1 MNPETDLVLIK
12 GKEGFWDKTSDIR
25 ECQLID
31 DKCIIIYNNYDK
43 EYPYKKDNVIW
54 RKNPVIGDANGLRF
68 EYDGTPLFHVEK
80 FFDFGG
86 YVRICFYKNR
96 PPVIREKAKL
106 KIHESAL
113 VDKRAGNVF
122 QYLRQLSQITGPSL
136 PGETET
142 LLKKQYDALSF
153 VDSKSVLAAFLNP
166 GKFKISD
173 ESQSWPIFPFGFNL
187 SQKKATVNALN
198 SQISVIEGPPGT
210 GKTQT
215 ILNIIANAVM
225 QNKTVAVV
233 SNNNSATSNVFEK
246 LEKYGTNFIVASL
259 GNRANKDLF
268 FDNQNRRYP
277 DNLESWAVPP
287 EKLSEMTEAT
297 IDSGTKL
304 EDLLA
309 VKNEI
314 AILHHELDTLN
325 TEKKYFRE
333 YQSGKHVIQPYK
345 AFRKHNS
352 AIISELWTQFKVV
365 LENGGRP
372 TLKYKLTNLFKH
384 GIYSFAFYKNKP
396 DDIIAKFQELFYT
409 RKESELKTQVKS
421 LEAKI
426 ANYKFDRA
434 LKTYTNDSQVLFK
447 AYLSQQFKG
456 GQRMVFSGETALWKE
471 FKNFIQEYPVI
482 LSTTHSLRSCTD
494 KSTLFDYVIMDEASQ
509 IDIVAGALAL
519 SCAKRAVIVGDLK
532 QLPNVVTDEV
542 KEKTDTIF
550 DTVDLK
556 SSYNYAVNSMLS
568 AITGLFAKAPRTLLR
583 EHYRCHP
590 KIIEFCNQKF
600 YQGQLI
606 TLTQDNT
613 SQNPLTIYKTVKGNH
628 ARGTVNQRQID
639 VIKEEVLP
647 KLNGNDDAIGIV
659 SPYRSQVDQI
669 DQQVESDEIMVDTVH
684 KYQGREKDMIV
695 LSTVVN
701 EINPFVDNPNLL
713 NVAVSRAVNKLVVVI
728 SDKEKNKNTNTNIDD
743 LIRYVEYNN
752 FEIVKSR
759 LYSIFDLLYRH
770 NAEKLAAF
778 KKTRQKISEHESEN
792 LMYALIT
799 KVLSLQAFQFLGVA
813 VHVPLKMLIRD
824 QSLLTADE
832 LKFAVNSWTHLD
844 FVVFNRMD
852 KSAVLAVEVD
862 GHAFHAGNE
871 KQKQRDKL
879 KDSILQRYK
888 FPLIRFATTGSQE
901 EKRLIGKLEAVLLS

>member
-1 MNPETDLVLIK
+1 MNPETDLILVK
-12 GKEGFWDKTSDIR
+12 GKEEFRDKTTDIR

-31 DKCIIIYNNYDK
+31 DKCIIIYNDYDK

-54 RKNPVIGDANGLRF
+54 RKNPVIRDANGLRF
-68 EYDGTPLFHVEK
+68 EYDGTPLFHVK
-80 FFDFGG
+80 KVFDFGD
-86 YVRICFYKNR
+86 YVRISFYKDRN
-96 PPVIREKAKL
+96 PVIREKTKL

-122 QYLRQLSQITGPSL
+122 QYLRQLSQNTGPSL

-142 LLKKQYDALSF
+142 LLQKQYDALSF
-153 VDSKSVLAAFLNP
+153 VDPKSVLAAFLNP
-166 GKFKISD
+166 GKFKVSD
-173 ESQSWPIFPFGFNL
+173 ECQSSPIFPFGFNL
-187 SQKKATVNALN
+187 SQKKATINALD

-225 QNKTVAVV
+225 QNRTVAVV
-233 SNNNSATSNVFEK
+233 SNNNSATANVFEK
-246 LEKYGTNFIVASL
+246 LEKYGTNFITASL

-268 FDNQNRRYP
+268 FANQNGRYP
-277 DNLESWAVPP
+277 DNLESWVLPP
-287 EKLSEMTEAT
+287 EKFTEMTEAT
-297 IDSGTKL
+297 INSGTKL

-309 VKNEI
+309 AKNEI
-314 AILHHELDTLN
+314 AKLHQELDALN
-325 TEKKYFRE
+325 TERKYFRE
-333 YQSGKHVIQPYK
+333 YQSDKHVIPPYK
-345 AFRKHNS
+345 TFRKHTS
-352 AIISELWTQFKVV
+352 TTISELWTQFKDV
-365 LENGGRP
+365 LENGGKP
-372 TLKYKLTNLFKH
+372 TLKYKLTNLFKY

-396 DDIIAKFQELFYT
+396 DDIIATFQELFYAH
-409 RKESELKTQVKS
+409 KESELNTHVKS
-421 LEAKI
+421 LEGKI
-426 ANYKFDRA
+426 ANYKFDQS
-434 LKTYTNDSQVLFK
+434 LKEYTNDSQVLFK

-456 GQRMVFSGETALWKE
+456 GKRPVFSGETALWKE
-471 FKNFIQEYPVI
+471 FKDFIQEYPVI

-532 QLPNVVTDEV
+532 QLPNVVTNEV
-542 KEKTDTIF
+542 KEKTDAIF
-550 DTVDLK
+550 NTVDLN
-556 SSYNYAVNSMLS
+556 SSYDYAVNSMLS
-568 AITGLFAKAPRTLLR
+568 AITGLFPEVPRTLLK

-613 SQNPLTIYKTVKGNH
+613 SPDPLAIYKTVKGNH

-639 VIKEEVLP
+639 VIKEEILP
-647 KLNGNDDAIGIV
+647 RLNGNDDAIGIV
-659 SPYRSQVDQI
+659 SPYRNQVNQI
-669 DQQVESDEIMVDTVH
+669 GQQLASDEIMVDTVH

-701 EINPFVDNPNLL
+701 EINPFVDDPNLL

-728 SDKEKNKNTNTNIDD
+728 SDNEKNKNTNIGD

-752 FEIVKSR
+752 FEVVKSQ

-770 NAEKLAAF
+770 NAKKLAAF

-824 QSLLTADE
+824 QSLLTKDE

-844 FVVFNRMD
+844 FVIFNRMN

-871 KQKQRDKL
+871 KQMQRDKL
-879 KDSILQRYK
+879 KDSILQKYK

-901 EKRLIGKLEAVLLS
+901 EKRLIEKLETVLLS